1 MANPA
6 KLEINSWIETVR
18 KQLEQAAQTA
28 GAGSSRNKRNRGSAP
43 PDPNEAQAA
52 LIALEDLHNLLATR
66 AEEIDLH
73 ELEFIERSER
83 LEAAT
88 SQLEDQIKQLAA
100 ARQKSEERSNDAH
113 HSSEPPPCWNASD
126 DSQAAYPRA
135 EQQASQQSLPIE
147 VVDSI
152 AERIAGQLALML
164 DTKFEHLLRQA
175 TCNET
180 PNSDQVALPQSSA
193 STASLELADKLAELQ
208 HELAIAQAAL
218 YDNEL
223 IWHHAEDEANAKL
236 AELRDELA
244 AVYESNVALQA
255 ELMAAK
261 ETVWSLDPHSSIA
274 ETTSDDPASSALIAD
289 LHAEIESLR
298 ETLAAVRSNTWAVDS
313 RTEGGSEDT
322 EQADATAR
330 LNAQLADL
338 QEQNADLATQ
348 LARLQ
353 MAGVHNAPHLNLGKL
368 NQESLTWEQRK
379 RLILQQLE
387 NETAASNPEEYQNH
401 RNEVEEIIRTTQ
413 AEIER
418 RDAEIAELQSIV
430 QQQSN
435 TREGV
440 AIGAAAI
447 AQMLDSDE
455 LVRLE
460 REKLAAIQRE
470 WESKLREAEIQM
482 SLERAKLSRER
493 AEFEERLRNPIEPL
507 NPATTEPATNPDGKP
522 VRRWLEHLGLRDK

>member
-28 GAGSSRNKRNRGSAP
+28 RASSPRNKRNRGSNP
-43 PDPNEAQAA
+43 PEPNEAQAA

-100 ARQKSEERSNDAH
+100 ARQKSDERSDDAH
-113 HSSEPPPCWNASD
+113 PSNEPPCWNAND
-126 DSQAAYPRA
+126 DSQTAHPRA
-135 EQQASQQSLPIE
+135 EQQSIQQSLPIE

-152 AERIAGQLALML
+152 AERITGQLALML
-164 DTKFEHLLRQA
+164 DTKLQHVLHLA
-175 TCNET
+175 TSNVT
-180 PNSDQVALPQSSA
+180 PSSDLVALPQSSDSA
-193 STASLELADKLAELQ
+193 ASLELADKLAGLQ
-208 HELAIAQAAL
+208 HELATAQATL
-218 YDNEL
+218 HDNEL
-223 IWHHAEDEANAKL
+223 IWQHAEDEANAKI

-261 ETVWSLDPHSSIA
+261 ETVWSLDPHPSTA
-274 ETTSDDPASSALIAD
+274 ESASDDPASSALIAD

-313 RTEGGSEDT
+313 RTEGGSEGT
-322 EQADATAR
+322 VQADATAAM
-330 LNAQLADL
+330 NAQLADL
-338 QEQNADLATQ
+338 REQNADLATQ

-353 MAGVHNAPHLNLGKL
+353 MAGVHNAPHLNLSKL
-368 NQESLTWEQRK
+368 NQESMTWEQRK

-387 NETAASNPEEYQNH
+387 DETAASNPEEYQNH

-493 AEFEERLRNPIEPL
+493 AELEERLRNSIETVK
-507 NPATTEPATNPDGKP
+507 PATTEPATSPDGKP